1 MAKFFRNFPDISFSV
16 CIDIYCQ
23 YDRGCLRSCTHSEGD
38 LINVVKTSLVK
49 VTSGKREAHMLA
61 KVVFMRDV
69 VFLLVSLVYG
79 EPADIKWK

>member
-1 MAKFFRNFPDISFSV
+1 MKFSA
-16 CIDIYCQ
+16 CLDIYFQ
-23 YDRGCLRSCTHSEGD
+23 YDRGCLRSCTHLEGD